1 MARTE
6 VIPVEKDESIQGLI
20 KKMRD
25 SLSTRII
32 IFSDKRVAFL
42 RNEINL
48 RLLKYYSEEESKE
61 LVLVVKD
68 RAVRKLARRL
78 GIEVNDKLQPGE
90 TAFYQ
95 NHLPIELEDL
105 ATEAVPAGEEEPM
118 PVFSPASGGR
128 LAVALVFTFF
138 SLVAAAYFLLR
149 PKIDIII
156 HPTTKEHIFS
166 AQGTVGIGFG
176 EREVLKGVMPIKTI
190 EKEDELAVSIS
201 TTGRKRVG
209 YTAAK
214 GTVIFINSGTNQIIV
229 PKGTVVSTKGGVSFA
244 TTKPVVVP
252 RKQTRYE
259 MGVPTGE
266 TYGQVE
272 VEVEALEKGTIGNV
286 DKQTITRI
294 EGHLANTLHVVNSRS
309 FTTGE
314 DRLVPVVEEED
325 IRRAEDEAKRQL
337 ALRAEA
343 EVRGMVEEGYI
354 LLPELTQTEVG
365 MVRPEQPVGTESSS
379 VGVKLSYKIR
389 TALLSK
395 NHLYKWLEHNLQQTL
410 PAGFLPVTN
419 EIACREIKS
428 KGDLNQAEF
437 SVVAMA
443 KVRGKIDRQKVF
455 QAIAGKPLP
464 QAKEALA
471 TFPEVGLVEFSTNH
485 GLERIPRKLYQVRL
499 ITPSEK

>member
-1 MARTE
+1 MARTD

-25 SLSTRII
+25 SLSAKII
-32 IFSDKRVAFL
+32 IFSDKRVVFL

-48 RLLKYYSEEESKE
+48 RLLKYYSEEEGKE

-68 RAVRKLARRL
+68 RTVRKLAKRL
-78 GIEVNDKLQPGE
+78 GLEVHEKLEPEE
-90 TAFYQ
+90 TSFYQ

-105 ATEAVPAGEEEPM
+105 ANEAVSAREEEPA
-118 PVFSPASGGR
+118 PVLHPTSGGR
-128 LAVALVFTFF
+128 LVMALVFTFF

-166 AQGTVGIGFG
+166 SRGTVGTGFN
-176 EREVLKGVMPIKTI
+176 EREVLKGVLPLKLI
-190 EKEDELAVSIS
+190 EKEDELTVSIS

-214 GTVIFINSGTNQIIV
+214 GKVIFINSGTNQIIV
-229 PKGTVVSTKGGVSFA
+229 PKGTVVSTKGGVGFLTA
-244 TTKPVVVP
+244 KPVVVP

-272 VEVEALEKGTIGNV
+272 VDVEALEKGSIGNV
-286 DKQTITRI
+286 DKQMITKI

-309 FTTGE
+309 FTSGE
-314 DRLVPVVEEED
+314 DRLVPVVEEDD

-337 ALRAEA
+337 VLRAEA
-343 EVRGMVEEGYI
+343 EVRGMVEEDYI
-354 LLPELTQTEVG
+354 LLPELIQTEVG
-365 MVRPEQPVGTESSS
+365 TVRPEQPIGTESGS
-379 VGVKLSYKIR
+379 VSVKLSYKVR
-389 TALLSK
+389 TALL
-395 NHLYKWLEHNLQQTL
+395 NRTHLYKWLEHNLQQTI
-410 PAGFLPVTN
+410 PTGFLPVTN

-428 KGDLNQAEF
+428 SGNLKQAEL

-455 QAIAGKPLP
+455 QAIAGKPLL
-464 QAKEALA
+464 QAKEVLT
-471 TFPEVGLVEFSTNH
+471 TFPEIGLVEFSTGH
-485 GLERIPRKLYQVRL
+485 DLERIPQKNFQVRL
-499 ITPSEK
+499 ITPSEN